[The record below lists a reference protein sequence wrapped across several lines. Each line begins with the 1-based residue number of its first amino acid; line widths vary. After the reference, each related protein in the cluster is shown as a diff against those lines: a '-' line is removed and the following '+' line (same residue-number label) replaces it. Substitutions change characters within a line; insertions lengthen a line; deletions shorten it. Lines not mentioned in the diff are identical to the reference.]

1 MRKRMR
7 RERAGSIAVVIKTG
21 QGIPGDQELSLRNP
35 WEPRATGLEEGGYF
49 SSYSSAASECPGE
62 REGEE
67 EWAAGVEG
75 K

>member
-35 WEPRATGLEEGGYF
+35 WEPRATGLEEGGRF
-49 SSYSSAASECPGE
+49 SS
-62 REGEE
+62 
-67 EWAAGVEG
+67 
-75 K
+75 